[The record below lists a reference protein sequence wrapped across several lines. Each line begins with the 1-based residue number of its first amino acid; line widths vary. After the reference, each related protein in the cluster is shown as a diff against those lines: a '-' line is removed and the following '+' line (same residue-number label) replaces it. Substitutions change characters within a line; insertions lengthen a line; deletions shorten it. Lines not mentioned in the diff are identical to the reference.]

1 MTNFPPGAD
10 IYPLLLEAVPR
21 ERIWGGRMLASLM
34 HKSLPAETPIG
45 ETWEAW
51 PGCRILQGKHA
62 GQTLEALLATHGQAI
77 AGAAAARGGTFP
89 LLFKYLDARDHLSVQ
104 VHPDDALAHA
114 LEAEELGKTE
124 AWYVLQAEPGVAL
137 IHGFRRDTSAAEVAA
152 ALGTGALGGSLPHGA
167 TSDDTGDAAQGAQPG
182 SDAAQTTR
190 APSLADLLQFVTVE
204 AGDVVFLPAGTVHA
218 LGKGMVIAEIQQN
231 SDLTYRLYDWDRR
244 DAAGKPRELHI
255 EKGLRAAEYDALREH
270 KVQGVSL
277 SQPYGER
284 RFLLAC
290 RYFAWERLVVRQA
303 AEAQPLRDTFH
314 LLAVLNGG
322 AAIRFGPAGEWAVEA
337 HAGQTV
343 LVPAALA
350 QYGITPLDGE
360 CTLLRMYV
368 PNLRADVVE
377 TLRSAGIADE
387 RIAPLGGSET
397 AHNDLLP
404 LLSAAAR

>member
-1 MTNFPPGAD
+1 MTNFPAGAD

-34 HKSLPAETPIG
+34 HKSLPADTAIG

-62 GQTLEALLATHGQAI
+62 GRTLEALLATDALAI
-77 AGAAAARGGTFP
+77 AGAGAGAARSGAFP

-104 VHPDDALAHA
+104 VHPDDALAQA
-114 LEAEELGKTE
+114 LESEELGKTE
-124 AWYVLQAEPGVAL
+124 AWYVLQAEPGAAL
-137 IHGFRRDTSAAEVAA
+137 IHGFRKDTSAAEVAA
-152 ALGTGALGGSLPHGA
+152 ALRGGT
-167 TSDDTGDAAQGAQPG
+167 
-182 SDAAQTTR
+182 
-190 APSLADLLQFVTVE
+190 PSLADLLEFVTVE

-244 DAAGKPRELHI
+244 DAAGRPRELHI
-255 EKGLRAAEYDALREH
+255 EKGLRAAEYGALHAH

-277 SQPYGER
+277 PQPFGER
-284 RFLLAC
+284 RFLVAC
-290 RYFAWERLVVRQA
+290 RYFAWERLAVRQA
-303 AEAQPLRDTFH
+303 AEAQALRDTFH
-314 LLAVLNGG
+314 LLAVLNGS
-322 AAIRFGPAGEWAVEA
+322 AAIRFGPGGEWAVEA
-337 HAGQTV
+337 QAGQTV

-350 QYGITPLDGE
+350 QYGIAPLDGE

-368 PNLRADVVE
+368 PDLRADVVAAM
-377 TLRSAGIADE
+377 RGAGIADA
-387 RIAPLGGSET
+387 RIAQLGGSET

-404 LLSAAAR
+404 LLAPAAR